1 MWHRRGVNQAPHLVH
16 TIAALRKLTRGWRAK
31 GDTLGL
37 VPTMGALHAGHM
49 SLVDIARQQ
58 ARRCVV
64 TIFVNPTQFAPAED
78 LSKYPRTLAA
88 DIEKVRSAGA
98 DAVFAP
104 AADEMYPPGFCSS
117 ISLAGPAGSGLEDAF
132 RPTHFS
138 GVATVV
144 AKLLIQSAP
153 EFAVFGEKDFQQLC
167 VVRQMVRDLDLPVDI
182 IGAPTLR
189 ESDGLAMSS
198 RNVFLTPADRQAAP
212 ALQQALQAAARIILA
227 GGVMDAALR
236 QARTSIEAAG
246 FKLDYLE
253 LRDAATLAPVMSAP
267 ANPCRLLAAARIG
280 AVRLIDNIAVSPGG
294 GTT

>member
-1 MWHRRGVNQAPHLVH
+1 MTKGLHLIH
-16 TIAALRKLTRGWRAK
+16 TIDALRELTQGWRVR
-31 GDTLGL
+31 GDTIGL

-49 SLVDIARQQ
+49 SLVDIARQR
-58 ARRCVV
+58 ATRCIV
-64 TIFVNPTQFAPAED
+64 TIFVNPAQFSPTED
-78 LSKYPRTLAA
+78 LSKYPRPLAA
-88 DIEKVRSAGA
+88 DIEKVRSAGG

-117 ISLAGPAGSGLEDAF
+117 ISLAGPARAGLEDAF

-153 EFAVFGEKDFQQLC
+153 DLAIFGEKDFQQLC

-198 RNVFLTPADRQAAP
+198 RNVFLTAADRQAAP
-212 ALQQALQAAARIILA
+212 TLQQALQTAARIILA
-227 GGVMDAALR
+227 GGAMDAALR
-236 QARTSIEAAG
+236 QARASIEAAG

-253 LRDAATLAPVMSAP
+253 LRDAATLAPVVSAP
-267 ANPCRLLAAARIG
+267 VKHSRLLVAARIG
-280 AVRLIDNIAVSPGG
+280 AVRLIDNIAISPGG

>member
-1 MWHRRGVNQAPHLVH
+1 MTKGLHLIH
-16 TIAALRKLTRGWRAK
+16 TIDALRELTQGWRVR
-31 GDTLGL
+31 GDTIGL

-49 SLVDIARQQ
+49 SLVDIARQR
-58 ARRCVV
+58 ATRCIV
-64 TIFVNPTQFAPAED
+64 TIFVNPAQFSPTED
-78 LSKYPRTLAA
+78 LTKYPRPLAA
-88 DIEKVRSAGA
+88 DIEKVRSAGG

-104 AADEMYPPGFCSS
+104 AADEMYPPGFCSR
-117 ISLAGPAGSGLEDAF
+117 ISLAGPAGAGLEDAF

-153 EFAVFGEKDFQQLC
+153 DFAVFGEKDFQQLC
-167 VVRQMVRDLDLPVDI
+167 VVRQMVRDLNLPVDI

-212 ALQQALQAAARIILA
+212 ALQQALQAAARVILA
-227 GGVMDAALR
+227 GGAVEAALR
-236 QARTSIEAAG
+236 QARAAIEAAG

-253 LRDAATLAPVMSAP
+253 LRDAATLAPVVSAP
-267 ANPCRLLAAARIG
+267 VKLSRLLVAAGIG
-280 AVRLIDNIAVSPGG
+280 AVRLIDNIAISTGG